1 MYLEKKELIKLL
13 TSTLPG
19 KIAHDEIAPYRGT
32 ANQYKSSAK
41 LSSVLILL
49 YNNKQNELQ
58 TTLIRRSQ
66 YEGVHSGQVGFPGG
80 KMENSDTSIIE
91 TALREANE
99 EIGIEPSK
107 IEILGRLTDVFIPV
121 SNFIVSP
128 IVGWADDPPIFK
140 IDEREVAGIIN
151 LSIKDIHLTDITAH
165 YSIELHNKTKIKAP
179 CFIINEAVIWGAT
192 ALMLN
197 EFKHL
202 LKAYKK
208 STM

>member
-1 MYLEKKELIKLL
+1 MCLEKQKIIQLL
-13 TSTLPG
+13 ASNLPS
-19 KIAHDEIAPYRGT
+19 KVAHDEIAPYR
-32 ANQYKSSAK
+32 SSASQNVSSAR
-41 LSSVLILL
+41 LSGVLLLL
-49 YNNKQNELQ
+49 YKNKYNELQ
-58 TTLIRRSQ
+58 TILIKRAE
-66 YEGVHSGQVGFPGG
+66 YEGVHSGQISFPGG

-128 IVGWADDPPIFK
+128 IVGWADEPPIFK
-140 IDEREVAGIIN
+140 IDEREVASIIN

-165 YSIELHNKTKIKAP
+165 YSIELHNKTRIKAP

-202 LKAYKK
+202 LRAYKK